1 MNRLTFILID
11 FCSMSYPPHSVKT
24 KTQNHSRY
32 GACSAY
38 EQRVTEKIGAAIK

>member
-11 FCSMSYPPHSVKT
+11 FRSLSYSPHSVKT
-24 KTQNHSRY
+24 ETQNHSRY
-32 GACSAY
+32 CACSTY